1 MLSVEVVVPWLPG
14 CLHRT
19 RAFGYVTTRHTYPVT
34 VAHGSSPWV
43 KANAVMP
50 AVAKSTADILIVA
63 DADVWCDPT
72 EAVEAVRL
80 GAPWAKPHRNVYRL
94 TEESTAAFYEGADY
108 RDLPL
113 DRDVYRGIA
122 GGGMVVAKRTTLL
135 DIPLDPRFVGWG
147 QEDESWAVALHTVA
161 GQAYLGTE
169 DMIHL
174 WHPPQPR
181 FSRRKGSPEGWRL
194 MRRYVA
200 ARRDP
205 DQMRSLLEE
214 IHDLKPHQQV
224 VPDSTPGPVRV

>member
-1 MLSVEVVVPWLPG
+1 MPTVEVIIPWLPG
-14 CLHRT
+14 CPYRT
-19 RAFGYVTTRHTYPVT
+19 RALGYVTTRHTHPFT
-34 VAHGSSPWV
+34 VAHGSTPWV

-50 AVAKSTADILIVA
+50 AVARSTADIVVVS

-72 EAVEAVRL
+72 EAIEAVRA

-94 TEESTAAFYEGADY
+94 NAEGTEAFYEGADY

-113 DRDVYRGIA
+113 DREVYRGIA

-147 QEDESWAVALHTVA
+147 QEDESWALALHTVA
-161 GQAYLGTE
+161 GMAYLGEE
-169 DMIHL
+169 DLIHL

-181 FSRRKGSPEGWRL
+181 LSSRKGSRENWNL
-194 MRRYVA
+194 MRRYVT

-205 DQMRSLLEE
+205 EQMRSLLKE
-214 IHDLKPHQQV
+214 IHALKPTQPP
-224 VPDSTPGPVRV
+224 VPDREARPVRG